1 MNVDLEI
8 RIILVAAVVLVA
20 LVAGLVWR
28 SRTGRSKKVSGG
40 QQIDLAELAATKNG
54 HAVTSFGER
63 LTFLQFSSEFC
74 SQCVQTARVYK
85 DLEQHSEG
93 ILHIEVDITNRLD
106 LAKKF
111 NILQTPT
118 TLVLDASGRVTSRIG
133 GAAKEQT
140 IKDEIGHFNI

>member
-1 MNVDLEI
+1 MNIDLEI
-8 RIILVAAVVLVA
+8 RIILVAAVVLAA

-28 SRTGRSKKVSGG
+28 SRTGRSKKVSNG
-40 QQIDLAELAATKNG
+40 QQIDLAQLGATKNG
-54 HAVTSFGER
+54 QTVTSFGER

-93 ILHIEVDITNRLD
+93 ILHIEVDITNRID
-106 LAKKF
+106 LAKKY
-111 NILQTPT
+111 NIFQTPT

>member
-1 MNVDLEI
+1 MNIDFEI
-8 RIILVAAVVLVA
+8 RIILVAAVVLAA

-28 SRTGRSKKVSGG
+28 SRTGRSKKVSNG
-40 QQIDLAELAATKNG
+40 QQIDLAQLGATKNG
-54 HAVTSFGER
+54 QPVTSFGER

-93 ILHIEVDITNRLD
+93 ILHIEVDITNRID
-106 LAKKF
+106 LAEKY